1 MTKLVKLRAILVQL
15 QSWTFKNNLTMV
27 KETMKKLIKLL
38 SIVEHLQ
45 KRIFEIFFNHC
56 EGDDNKIIRIN
67 AHCTASLKVNEVSKF
82 PYTIYVLMC
91 DTTKDFVID

>member
-1 MTKLVKLRAILVQL
+1 
-15 QSWTFKNNLTMV
+15 MV
-27 KETMKKLIKLL
+27 KERMKKLIKLL

-45 KRIFEIFFNHC
+45 KHIFQIFFYHC

-67 AHCTASLKVNEVSKF
+67 GHCSTSLKVNEVSKF
-82 PYTIYVLMC
+82 PYTIDVIKC